1 MKHDEWKNYKL
12 RVGEGQWGI
21 ELIGGIN
28 KVY

>member
-12 RVGEGQWGI
+12 WVGKGNGGI